1 MSVGTRRA
9 VALAVA
15 IALSSNIQAQQ
26 SDDGLQEIVVTGSRA
41 MLINAIEAQRNANGV
56 VSVIDSDAA
65 GDFADIN
72 VSASWSKT
80 TKVKVATSPCA
91 A

>member
-41 MLINAIEAQRNANGV
+41 MLINAIEAQASEGEA
-56 VSVIDSDAA
+56 SVPSQPPKQKSIC
-65 GDFADIN
+65 
-72 VSASWSKT
+72 V
-80 TKVKVATSPCA
+80 
-91 A
+91 